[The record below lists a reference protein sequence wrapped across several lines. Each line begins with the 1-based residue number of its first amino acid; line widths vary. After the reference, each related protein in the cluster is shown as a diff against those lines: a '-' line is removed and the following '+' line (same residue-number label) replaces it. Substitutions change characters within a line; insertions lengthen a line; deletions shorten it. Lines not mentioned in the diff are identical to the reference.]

1 MANIVVLLRLYLWCP
16 QDPDGYLFELIQRE
30 GPIKEPFAQVMLR
43 VGDLDRAIEF
53 YEKAHGMKLLRK
65 SDRPEQKV
73 SLWSCRS
80 QLCFGGSRVR
90 V

>member
-1 MANIVVLLRLYLWCP
+1 
-16 QDPDGYLFELIQRE
+16 LIQRP

-73 SLWSCRS
+73 SL
-80 QLCFGGSRVR
+80 
-90 V
+90 